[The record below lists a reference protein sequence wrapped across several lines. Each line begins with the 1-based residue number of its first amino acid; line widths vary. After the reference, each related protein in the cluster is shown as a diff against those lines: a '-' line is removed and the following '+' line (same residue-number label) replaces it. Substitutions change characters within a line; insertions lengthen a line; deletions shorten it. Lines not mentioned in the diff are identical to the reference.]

1 MNYNE
6 LNEKLNELQHD
17 DFGLKLLDEIISIR
31 ARNRDIYL
39 HDLFMGKNSNEEY
52 NYIDLMSINILI
64 NKAKNLGLNEKTIN
78 NFVYSIT
85 NNSMIIDNIKSVN
98 DMILLIG
105 KDAYNPNGKDVSRL
119 FGDNLS
125 EITSDKFTNSCDK
138 INYFNSFVGRIS
150 IKRIVNATNNL
161 LKENFK
167 TEKDILKEE
176 DGIIRYS
183 IPLVNIYITEEL
195 NNICNDLI
203 SNDESSFDL
212 VVKYDLE
219 NIQVFNVSMCKDN
232 IKINEAITDI
242 TDLLNND
249 KGKSLH

>member
-6 LNEKLNELQHD
+6 LKEKLNELQHE
-17 DFGLKLLDEIISIR
+17 DFGLKLLDEIMTIR

-39 HDLFMGKNSNEEY
+39 HDLFMGKDSNKEY
-52 NYIDLMSINILI
+52 AYIDLITRNLLI
-64 NKAKNLGLNEKTIN
+64 SKAKDLGLNEKTIN
-78 NFVYSIT
+78 NLVYSIT
-85 NNSMIIDNIKSVN
+85 NNSMIIDNIKMVN
-98 DMILLIG
+98 DMILLTG

-119 FGDNLS
+119 FSDNLS
-125 EITSDKFTNSCDK
+125 EITSDKFINSCDK
-138 INYFNSFVGRIS
+138 INYFNSLLGRVS

-176 DGIIRYS
+176 DGSIRYS
-183 IPLVNIYITEEL
+183 VPLINIYTTEEL

-203 SNDESSFDL
+203 SNNESNFNL

-219 NIQVFNVSMCKDN
+219 NIQVFNISMNKEN
-232 IKINEAITDI
+232 IKITEVITEI